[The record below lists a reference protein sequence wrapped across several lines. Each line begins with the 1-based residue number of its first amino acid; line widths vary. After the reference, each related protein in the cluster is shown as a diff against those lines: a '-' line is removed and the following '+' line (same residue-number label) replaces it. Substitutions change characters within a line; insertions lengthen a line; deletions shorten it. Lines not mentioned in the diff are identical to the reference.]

1 MANPLRRLKFLP
13 WRSLLQVSALTTII
27 LVVLEFFLTL
37 GYTQSPVINRILSFL
52 YTGSLGLL
60 MTFVTAIGV
69 GAMAVYLLERFFQK
83 IIINTANLWALVL
96 CLAVFLL
103 LKSLLPLMPI
113 LISLD
118 QLQLVGIIIG
128 IFWKGRP
135 YWR

>member
-1 MANPLRRLKFLP
+1 MANPLHRLKFLP

-27 LVVLEFFLTL
+27 LIVLEFLLTL
-37 GYTQSPVINRILSFL
+37 GYTQSLAINRTLSFM
-52 YTGSLGLL
+52 YAGSLGLL
-60 MTFVTAIGV
+60 ITFVTAIGV
-69 GAMAVYLLERFFQK
+69 GAMAVYLIEKFYQK
-83 IIINTANLWALVL
+83 MIINAANLWALVL

>member
-27 LVVLEFFLTL
+27 LVVLEFLLTL
-37 GYTQSPVINRILSFL
+37 GYTQSPAINRTLSFL

-60 MTFVTAIGV
+60 MTFFTAIGV
-69 GAMAVYLLERFFQK
+69 GAMAVYLLERFYQK

-103 LKSLLPLMPI
+103 LKPLLPLMPI

-118 QLQLVGIIIG
+118 QLQLVGIILG

-135 YWR
+135 YWQ

>member
-27 LVVLEFFLTL
+27 LIVLEFLLTL
-37 GYTQSPVINRILSFL
+37 GYTQSAVINRTLDFL
-52 YTGSLGLL
+52 YTGFLGLL

-69 GAMAVYLLERFFQK
+69 GAITVYLLERFYQQV
-83 IIINTANLWALVL
+83 IINTANLWGLVL

>member
-27 LVVLEFFLTL
+27 LIVLEFLLTL
-37 GYTQSPVINRILSFL
+37 GYTQSPAINRTLDFL

-69 GAMAVYLLERFFQK
+69 GAIAVYLLERFYQQV
-83 IIINTANLWALVL
+83 IINTANLWGLVL

>member
-13 WRSLLQVSALTTII
+13 WRSLLQVSALTSII
-27 LVVLEFFLTL
+27 LVVLEFLLTL
-37 GYTQSPVINRILSFL
+37 GYTQSPAIKRTLSFL

-69 GAMAVYLLERFFQK
+69 GAIAVYLLERFYQRV
-83 IIINTANLWALVL
+83 IINTANLWALVL

-103 LKSLLPLMPI
+103 LKSLLPLMSI

>member
-13 WRSLLQVSALTTII
+13 WRSLLQVSTITTLII
-27 LVVLEFFLTL
+27 VVIEFILTL
-37 GYTQSPVINRILSFL
+37 GFIQSAVIHSTLSFI

-60 MTFVTAIGV
+60 ITFATAIGV
-69 GAMAVYLLERFFQK
+69 GAIAVFILERFYQQV
-83 IIINTANLWALVL
+83 IINSASLWALVP
-96 CLAVFLL
+96 CLVLLFL
-103 LKSLLPLMPI
+103 LKSLIPLMPI

-118 QLQLVGIIIG
+118 EIQLIGIIIG

>member
-27 LVVLEFFLTL
+27 LVVLEFLLTL
-37 GYTQSPVINRILSFL
+37 GYTQSSAINRTLSFM

-69 GAMAVYLLERFFQK
+69 GAMAVYLLERFYQK
-83 IIINTANLWALVL
+83 VIINTANLWALVL

-118 QLQLVGIIIG
+118 QLQLVGIILG

-135 YWR
+135 YWQ

>member
-27 LVVLEFFLTL
+27 LIVVEFLLTL
-37 GYTQSPVINRILSFL
+37 GYTQSPAIKRLLDFL

-69 GAMAVYLLERFFQK
+69 GAMAVYLLERFYQQV
-83 IIINTANLWALVL
+83 IINTANLWGLVL

>member
-27 LVVLEFFLTL
+27 LIVIEFLLTI
-37 GYTQSPVINRILSFL
+37 GYTQSPAINRTLDFL

-69 GAMAVYLLERFFQK
+69 GAMAVYLLERFYQQV
-83 IIINTANLWALVL
+83 IINTANLWALVL

-118 QLQLVGIIIG
+118 QLQLVGIILG